1 MGRLATKGAAPIGVE
16 GRLSGIAPAS
26 GRAQVAELVIR
37 LGGAIVA
44 ERSEADSAVIDIL
57 LPRARYDELARGLA
71 QLGRWTAPDLA
82 GDADPVR
89 ILVRL
94 E

>member
-1 MGRLATKGAAPIGVE
+1 MPRRPIGVE

-26 GRAQVAELVIR
+26 GRAHVAALVAR

-44 ERSEADSAVIDIL
+44 ERSEADAAVIDIL
-57 LPRARYDELARGLA
+57 LPRARYDELARELA
-71 QLGRWTAPDLA
+71 QLGRWSASDLPA
-82 GDADPVR
+82 DTDPVR

-94 E
+94 VD